1 MQYNDWTWILQ
12 FFGRL
17 HPLVVHFP
25 IALLI
30 VAAFFELLTINGKR
44 IGLRESIRWLV
55 FLGAISALVATAF
68 GWLLQSTDDYAG
80 SLVQS
85 HQNFGIATAVLA
97 LLSAY
102 LLHQSQRRESLRK
115 SYRFLLLASVGTLT
129 VAGHLGANLTHGED
143 YLTSTFPGS
152 EDHYDRSEFSTL
164 LAELRPQDSLS
175 LDQQDELNLKV
186 RGIFAHNC
194 YQCHS
199 ELKQKGELV
208 LETEDGVMAGGES
221 GVAVIPGKAE
231 ESELFRRI
239 TLSPDHD
246 EVMPKKG
253 KVLKSEE
260 IALIKL
266 WIDRGAHWAD
276 AQLKVFPEAELA
288 LTPPELPA
296 SNQQISH
303 PIDRIVDDYFTN
315 QNTDWPEVVDD
326 RTFVRRAYLDIVGLL
341 PPPSAVEEFVSATSP
356 NKRTELIDELLADS
370 HNYTQH
376 WISFW
381 NDLLRNDYSGTGF
394 ITGGRRQITSW
405 LYNALLENM
414 PYEQMVRELA
424 DPTEESEGFIKGI
437 RWRGVVNA
445 SQTTEMQ
452 AAQNIGQ
459 SLMGLN
465 LKCASCH
472 NSFVSNLTLSQAYGF
487 ANIFSDS
494 TLELYRCDKPTGKM
508 AQVSFVYPELGAID
522 AETLE
527 ARLEQLADVLVTPE
541 NGRLYRTMTNR
552 IWERLLGRGIIE
564 PLDEMDNTP
573 WNATLLDWIAADF
586 RDNGSDL
593 KRLIR
598 TIMTSRTYQLP
609 SVTYEEIA
617 DLQSD
622 DYRFLGP
629 ARRRLS
635 AEQFADAISQV
646 VAPVYYATAYD
657 PQQEELAAQRIW
669 FREIEFDR
677 DVLPKPGK
685 RYFRHVFSLPDEE
698 IQQAQS
704 LISVDHSF
712 KLFLNDQPVS
722 EGADWRK
729 VQVAEV
735 KDILQAGDNII
746 AVEGMNEGSIP
757 NPAGL
762 LFALQIQYASG
773 ATDTIFSHTE
783 WKSTNEPPA
792 DGWTSLSYDDSDWKE
807 SRNYGTK
814 HWGKLVNFTLEEG
827 SETPRFAR
835 ASLVQLDPFLKALG
849 RPTREN
855 VATSRDDQATLLQ
868 ALELTNGEFF
878 NQVLTE
884 GAERWMDSGT
894 NSESLVQNLYQQAL
908 CRDATEEESRVLVAA
923 LGDSP
928 DDPQA
933 LQDVLWATLLLP
945 EFQFIY

>member
-1 MQYNDWTWILQ
+1 MLNNDLSWIFQ
-12 FFGRL
+12 FLGRL

-30 VAAFFELLTINGKR
+30 VAAFFELLTLSGKR
-44 IGLRESIRWLV
+44 NGLREGIRWLV
-55 FLGAISALVATAF
+55 YLGTLSALVATAF
-68 GWLLQSTDDYAG
+68 GWLLQSSDEYSG

-97 LLSAY
+97 LLSAFLLY
-102 LLHQSQRRESLRK
+102 LSQRKESLRK
-115 SYRFLLLASVGTLT
+115 PYQALLLASVGTLT

-152 EDHYDRSEFSTL
+152 DEHYDRSEFSTL

-186 RGIFAHNC
+186 RGILAHNC

-199 ELKQKGELV
+199 DLKQKGDLV
-208 LETEDGVMAGGES
+208 LETEDGMMAGGES
-221 GVAVIPGKAE
+221 GVVVIPGKAE
-231 ESELFRRI
+231 ESELVRRI
-239 TLSPDHD
+239 TLPTDHD

-253 KVLKSEE
+253 KVLKPEE

-288 LTPPELPA
+288 LSQPALPPSDQE
-296 SNQQISH
+296 ISH
-303 PIDRIVDDYFTN
+303 PIDRIVNDYFNEQDTN
-315 QNTDWPEVVDD
+315 WPEVVDD
-326 RTFVRRAYLDIVGLL
+326 RTFIRRAYLDIVGLL
-341 PPPSAVEEFVSATSP
+341 PPPSAVSEFIRAPFP
-356 NKRTELIDELLADS
+356 NKREELIDELLADS

-376 WISFW
+376 WLSFW

-394 ITGGRRQITSW
+394 ITGGRRQITGW
-405 LYNALLENM
+405 LYNALLENK

-472 NSFVSNLTLSQAYGF
+472 NSFVSNLTLSQAYNF
-487 ANIFSDS
+487 ASIFADS

-527 ARLEQLADVLVTPE
+527 ARLEQLAEVLVTPE

-552 IWERLLGRGIIE
+552 IWERLLGRGVIE

-573 WNATLLDWIAADF
+573 WSAALLDWLAADF
-586 RDNGSDL
+586 RDTGSDL
-593 KRLIR
+593 KHLIR

-617 DLQSD
+617 DLQSN
-622 DYRFLGP
+622 DYRFRGP
-629 ARRRLS
+629 VRRRLS

-646 VAPVYYATAYD
+646 IAPVYYATAFD
-657 PQQEELAAQRIW
+657 PEPEDLAAQRIW

-685 RYFRHVFSLPDEE
+685 RYFRHVFSLPKEE
-698 IQQAQS
+698 IRRAQS

-712 KLFLNDQPVS
+712 KLLINDKPVS
-722 EGADWRK
+722 EGTDWRK

-735 KDILQAGDNII
+735 QDVLQAGKNII
-746 AVEGMNEGSIP
+746 AVEGTNEGSIP

-792 DGWTSLSYDDSDWKE
+792 DGWTSLNFDDSEWKE

-814 HWGKLVNFTLEEG
+814 HWGKLVDFTLQANT
-827 SETPRFAR
+827 ETPRFAR

-878 NQVLTE
+878 NQILTE
-884 GAERWMDSGT
+884 GAERWMESGT
-894 NSESLVQNLYQQAL
+894 NSESLVQTLYHQAL
-908 CRDATEEESRVLVAA
+908 GRHATEEESKVLVSA
-923 LGDSP
+923 LGEFP
-928 DDPQA
+928 DDPQT
-933 LQDVLWATLLLP
+933 LQDILWATLLLP